1 MIPSFFF
8 PESLR
13 PTLKS
18 QGLFFEEPIK
28 NQILSDREAM
38 QIAIQEAYK
47 GLGCVSPNP
56 LVGCVVL
63 DSKNRFL
70 SKGYHQ
76 KVGEGHAEVNALRGL
91 DERDLHGA
99 RIFVTLEP
107 CAHEGRT
114 PSCAKMLAKLPIREV
129 IYGLE
134 DPNPLVA
141 GQGGEILLNSG
152 KQIHVYDD
160 LKLELET
167 LAEHFLWNF
176 REKKVWVSLK
186 VASSLDGQMAHQNGD
201 SFWITDSVS
210 REVGHVLRAAH
221 DAILVGADT
230 VIKDNPSLNV
240 RVSKLTDKKLKVFV
254 MDPNGRALSQIQK
267 LKLSEIHSPENLY
280 FIVSKKWNEKWD
292 SDLCR
297 VMSLNTELLGEKSS
311 LNLDELLSFLWS
323 ENVRSLYVEGGGVTL
338 SSFIQQKKAQRL
350 YLFQAPILIGA
361 KSGKSWSNQ
370 VSIEGLSE
378 RIPLGG
384 LQSFKLHTDLFVT
397 GKFK

>member
-1 MIPSFFF
+1 M
-8 PESLR
+8 
-13 PTLKS
+13 
-18 QGLFFEEPIK
+18 
-28 NQILSDREAM
+28 
-38 QIAIQEAYK
+38 
-47 GLGCVSPNP
+47 
-56 LVGCVVL
+56 
-63 DSKNRFL
+63 
-70 SKGYHQ
+70 
-76 KVGEGHAEVNALRGL
+76 
-91 DERDLHGA
+91 
-99 RIFVTLEP
+99 
-107 CAHEGRT
+107 
-114 PSCAKMLAKLPIREV
+114 
-129 IYGLE
+129 
-134 DPNPLVA
+134 
-141 GQGGEILLNSG
+141 
-152 KQIHVYDD
+152 
-160 LKLELET
+160 
-167 LAEHFLWNF
+167 
-176 REKKVWVSLK
+176 
-186 VASSLDGQMAHQNGD
+186 
-201 SFWITDSVS
+201 
-210 REVGHVLRAAH
+210 
-221 DAILVGADT
+221 
-230 VIKDNPSLNV
+230 
-240 RVSKLTDKKLKVFV
+240 
-254 MDPNGRALSQIQK
+254 MDPNGRALSQIQT